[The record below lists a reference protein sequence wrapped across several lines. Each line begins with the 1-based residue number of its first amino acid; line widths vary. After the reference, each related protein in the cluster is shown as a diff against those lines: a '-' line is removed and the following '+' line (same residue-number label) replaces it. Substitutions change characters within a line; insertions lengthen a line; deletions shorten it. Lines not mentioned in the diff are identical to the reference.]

1 MKKIMYLALSAL
13 CLCWQGCNGSK
24 ADKAEEETVKKVSV
38 ELKNAGRSLDY
49 QAALLV
55 DGDTLTL
62 SNDTLVANESNQIAA
77 LVINGGKLVLDHCV
91 ILKTGDGVMT
101 EGMGG
106 GHQHGKRPEGRPEGG
121 PKGDRPEGR
130 PEGAPN
136 GERPE
141 GAPEGGPQGPK
152 GERPEGRPEGGPKG
166 GPKGERP
173 EGGPKGERPEGG
185 PHGGHGGGMGMPPA
199 DDNFNFYGLNSAVVA
214 VGTGSTIELIGCEI
228 NTDAEYANAVFACDG
243 STILVTDG
251 IKIRTEKGSSRGLY
265 STYGGSVKAMGVV
278 DISTQGAHCAALATD
293 RGGGY
298 VSVGEPGTEIQSVLN
313 TAGDG
318 SPCIYSTGD
327 ISAYNAVGEA
337 KSAQTMV
344 VEGKNFIT
352 IDNCTFTGTAPKHGG
367 IMLYQSTSGDAEE
380 GTSVLNMKNS
390 TIRDNGNT
398 VMLLVTN
405 THSVVNMENC
415 VLLNA
420 AGEAYTKDNA
430 LVACRNCNGE
440 EGGRQWGKEGSNG
453 GQVEINLVNQPL
465 LGTVLANESESKI
478 TITKDKL
485 SNIKGVKTL
494 KGKGKVVFK

>member
-1 MKKIMYLALSAL
+1 MKKTMYLALLAL
-13 CLCWQGCNGSK
+13 CLCWEGCNGSK

-101 EGMGG
+101 EGIGG
-106 GHQHGKRPEGRPEGG
+106 GHQHGKRPEGGPQGG

-141 GAPEGGPQGPK
+141 GTPEGGPQGGPK
-152 GERPEGRPEGGPKG
+152 SERPER
-166 GPKGERP
+166 RP

-185 PHGGHGGGMGMPPA
+185 PHGGHGDDMGMPPA

-214 VGTGSTIELIGCEI
+214 IGEGSTIELIGCNIE
-228 NTDAEYANAVFACDG
+228 TDAEYANAVFACDG
-243 STILVTDG
+243 SSIQITKG
-251 IKIRTEKGSSRGLY
+251 IKIRTAKGSSRGLY
-265 STYGGSVKAMGVV
+265 ATYSGTVNAVGMV
-278 DISTQGAHCAALATD
+278 DIETKGAHCAALATD
-293 RGGGY
+293 RGGGN
-298 VSVGEPGTEIQSVLN
+298 VTVGIHGAEVQSVLN
-313 TAGDG
+313 TGGDG
-318 SPCIYSTGD
+318 SPCIYSTGN
-327 ISAYNAVGEA
+327 IIAYNVVGEA
-337 KSAQTMV
+337 KTAQTMV

-352 IDNCTFTGTAPKHGG
+352 IEDCVLTGSAPKHGG

-380 GTSVLNMKNS
+380 GTSVLNMKNC
-390 TIRDNGNT
+390 TIRDNGST

-405 THSVVNMENC
+405 THSIVNMENC
-415 VLLNA
+415 VFLNVE
-420 AGEAYTKDNA
+420 GDSYTKDNA
-430 LVACRNCNGE
+430 FVVCRNCNGE

-453 GQVEINLVNQPL
+453 GQVEINLVNQKL
-465 LGTVLANESESKI
+465 QGTALANEIESSI
-478 TITKDKL
+478 VITKDKL
-485 SNIKGVKTL
+485 SDVKGVKIL
-494 KGKGKVVFK
+494 KSKGKIVIK